1 MEDDDF
7 ISDGES
13 ANGENDDDFDI
24 NSEDNSA
31 SLDIGKVITFPDFIV
46 ARLWI
51 AGLSCGCSSRI
62 VGAHIF

>member
-46 ARLWI
+46 AEL
-51 AGLSCGCSSRI
+51 
-62 VGAHIF
+62 

>member
-24 NSEDNSA
+24 NS
-31 SLDIGKVITFPDFIV
+31 
-46 ARLWI
+46 
-51 AGLSCGCSSRI
+51 
-62 VGAHIF
+62 